1 MQYNL
6 YLLIEKKIELFYNET
21 SKGDEMKKLEQSFQK
36 IIYIEMVYAVIYA
49 IIGLIIAINSEM
61 TNKAVGLLM
70 GTFLLVA
77 GILNLFSF
85 IDKSKIKLFHYN
97 FLFGILNILLGLF
110 VMFNP
115 LSILNFLNITLGIW
129 LVVESINKIVYFVYL
144 KKVEEE
150 SSKIVLASAI
160 LFLILGI
167 MIIVNP
173 FRSIVITRTVG
184 IFIILCNVLNLN
196 DLVLLKRRSKNF
208 LKLFK

>member
-1 MQYNL
+1 
-6 YLLIEKKIELFYNET
+6 
-21 SKGDEMKKLEQSFQK
+21 MKKLEQSFQK

-85 IDKSKIKLFHYN
+85 IDKNKIKLFHYN

-129 LVVESINKIVYFVYL
+129 LVVESANKIVYFIYL
-144 KKVEEE
+144 KKVGEE
-150 SSKIVLASAI
+150 SSKIVLASSI
-160 LFLILGI
+160 LFLILGV
-167 MIIVNP
+167 MIIINP

-184 IFIILCNVLNLN
+184 IFIILCNILNLN

>member
-1 MQYNL
+1 
-6 YLLIEKKIELFYNET
+6 
-21 SKGDEMKKLEQSFQK
+21 
-36 IIYIEMVYAVIYA
+36 
-49 IIGLIIAINSEM
+49 
-61 TNKAVGLLM
+61 M